1 MSVSQD
7 APLWN
12 PHFSNHV
19 IFCVLTPLFQGQ
31 LLQQLLFG
39 HSPAALFVLVALLS
53 AQSLL
58 TDDRKL
64 LA

>member
-12 PHFSNHV
+12 PHFSNDV
-19 IFCVLTPLFQGQ
+19 IFCVLTPSPVQLFEQV
-31 LLQQLLFG
+31 FFS
-39 HSPAALFVLVALLS
+39 HSPAAHFGLVALLS
-53 AQSLL
+53 ALSLL